1 MVRLSKEGHF
11 VAAAGTSL
19 GGCGAIE
26 TASKQTETEKVDI
39 PNWRTATRS
48 ENRVAP
54 AKRSRGQEDQQQ
66 PWQHSC
72 PRSAA
77 PFFLL
82 AMLKSEAASFKRA
95 KMGLFT

>member
-54 AKRSRGQEDQQQ
+54 AKRSRG
-66 PWQHSC
+66 P
-72 PRSAA
+72 AA
-77 PFFLL
+77 ILATQLSPVGGTVLL
-82 AMLKSEAASFKRA
+82 ARDVEIRSRQLQAR
-95 KMGLFT
+95 